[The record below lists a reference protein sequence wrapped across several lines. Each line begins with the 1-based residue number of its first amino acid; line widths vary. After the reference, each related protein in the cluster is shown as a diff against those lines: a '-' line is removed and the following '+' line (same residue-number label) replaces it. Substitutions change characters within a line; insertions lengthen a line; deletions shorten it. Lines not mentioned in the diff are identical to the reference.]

1 MSYVLENIQRRVDV
15 VHGILDQIIEMSA
28 AGLSAEQISV
38 ALGLD
43 FETYRWVLYG

>member
-1 MSYVLENIQRRVDV
+1 M
-15 VHGILDQIIEMSA
+15 HGILDQIIEMSA